1 MKKEFDCL
9 KMKNDAQRKI
19 YEETKGL
26 TVGEELK
33 YWQRKS
39 RTLRPPRT
47 VPKSQKKTGVN
58 TFR

>member
-1 MKKEFDCL
+1 MNKEFDCV

-26 TVGEELK
+26 TVEEELK

-39 RTLRPPRT
+39 RTLRPHRT
-47 VPKSQKKTGVN
+47 ASRSRKKMGV
-58 TFR
+58 